1 MSFKLQ
7 SEAGAKANGATP
19 AGTEACLGTTTGLT
33 RVKSEDEKA
42 VLTLFLQIINKYN

>member
-1 MSFKLQ
+1 MLD
-7 SEAGAKANGATP
+7 GARPP
-19 AGTEACLGTTTGLT
+19 AGRLVRDSSTTALT